1 MKKFLSLILALAMV
15 ACMSVT
21 AFAADDPPT
30 TLTAEIPNKPS
41 YSLNIPANMT
51 LEYGNTGMQ
60 TIDGDVYVTDVKNY
74 EQISVK
80 MPYTDLVNINDNTDK
95 IPLTLYVYI
104 PTYGDQKLNYNGLDE
119 YNSSCP
125 LYYPPYAGLYQF
137 DSDGYTTLTMKAQV
151 SDWSGATP
159 GATYQA
165 TITYVVTAR

>member
-21 AFAADDPPT
+21 AFAADGT
-30 TLTAEIPNKPS
+30 TVLTAEIPNEPS
-41 YSLNIPANMT
+41 YTLHIPANMT

-60 TIDGDVYVTDVKNY
+60 TIGDLSVTDVDGYDLIWCAPK
-74 EQISVK
+74 
-80 MPYTDLVNINDNTDK
+80 YTDLINTADSTDSISLVLYDDSDNFSQQELKKNGNEVQDNAT
-95 IPLTLYVYI
+95 PTLFI
-104 PTYGDQKLNYNGLDE
+104 KNFSQ
-119 YNSSCP
+119 
-125 LYYPPYAGLYQF
+125 YAGWS
-137 DSDGYTTLTMKAQV
+137 DSYNNYSLSAQV